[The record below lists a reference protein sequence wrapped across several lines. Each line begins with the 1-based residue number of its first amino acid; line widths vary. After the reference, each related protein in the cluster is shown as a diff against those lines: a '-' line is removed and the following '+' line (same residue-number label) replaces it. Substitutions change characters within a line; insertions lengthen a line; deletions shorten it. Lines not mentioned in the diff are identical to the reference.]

1 MISLTAKIRKTIGKK
16 IKALL
21 KEGVLPAVLYGPGM
35 KTVSLEV
42 DLKDFEKT
50 FKEAGRSSLISL
62 ETEGK
67 KEKNLTLIQSV
78 QRHPLTG
85 KPIHVDFYQPNL
97 KEKIEARVPII
108 LDGEAPAVKDLGGTL
123 VKTISEVNVKALPQN
138 LPKEIRISV
147 EGLKTFEDNI
157 FIKDLKTGEGIEILK
172 KPEEIVARVTPPE
185 KVEEELA
192 KPIEEKVEDVEKV
205 GEKKE
210 EGEKVEKEEEEKK
223 PSSAKVQESKEEK
236 SKEEKAK

>member
-1 MISLTAKIRKTIGKK
+1 M
-16 IKALL
+16 
-21 KEGVLPAVLYGPGM
+21 
-35 KTVSLEV
+35 
-42 DLKDFEKT
+42 
-50 FKEAGRSSLISL
+50 
-62 ETEGK
+62 
-67 KEKNLTLIQSV
+67 
-78 QRHPLTG
+78 
-85 KPIHVDFYQPNL
+85 
-97 KEKIEARVPII
+97 
-108 LDGEAPAVKDLGGTL
+108 DGEAPAVKDLGGTL